1 MTLTDVRPGQKVNI
15 QIFQEASRDAAM
27 GEGCTQYPSRVFD
40 SLNKDGLL
48 ELEMPTKEGKLIL
61 LPLNIRYE
69 FIFFVDN
76 GMYKA
81 QGTITDRFKR
91 NNFYLIHVR
100 ITSDFVKYQRRQ
112 FYRLNCFIPVAF
124 QGLDDRVEDMEL
136 LTDILDFTKSE
147 ESVKFPSARG
157 DALDIS
163 GGGMRM
169 VSNVYVKDANY
180 FLLQFYIDI
189 QGKRSM
195 VELLAKVI
203 AVNKMDDSTNYCYR
217 FKFIFKDSKLQED
230 IIRFIF
236 EEERR
241 LRKKEQG

>member
-1 MTLTDVRPGQKVNI
+1 MTFADVRPGQKVNI
-15 QIFQEASRDAAM
+15 QILQEANRDAGK

-40 SLNKDGLL
+40 VLKDGVL
-48 ELEMPTKEGKLIL
+48 EMEMPTKEGKLIL
-61 LPLNIRYE
+61 LPMNIRYE
-69 FIFFVDN
+69 FIFYIDS
-76 GMYKA
+76 GIYIA
-81 QGTITDRFKR
+81 QGTITNRFKR
-91 NNFYLIHVR
+91 KNFFLLHAK
-100 ITSDFVKYQRRQ
+100 ITSKFVKFQRRQ
-112 FYRLNCFIPVAF
+112 YYRLNCFIPVAF

-136 LTDILDFTKSE
+136 MTDIIDFSKSE
-147 ESVKFPSARG
+147 DAVQYPSARG

-169 VSNVYVKDANY
+169 VSNVYIKDAIF

-195 VELLAKVI
+195 VELIAREI
-203 AVNKMDDSTNYCYR
+203 AVQKMEDSSNYCYR
-217 FKFIFKDSKLQED
+217 FKFIFKDSKLQEE

>member
-1 MTLTDVRPGQKVNI
+1 MTLADVRPGQRVNI
-15 QIFQEASRDAAM
+15 QILQEASRDENK

-40 SLNKDGLL
+40 ISKDGTL
-48 ELEMPTKEGKLIL
+48 ELEMPTREGKLVL
-61 LPLNIRYE
+61 LPMNIRYE
-69 FIFFVDN
+69 FIFFIDN

-81 QGTITDRFKR
+81 QGTVTDRFKR
-91 NNFYLIHVR
+91 QNFFLLHAKV
-100 ITSDFVKYQRRQ
+100 TSEFVKFQRRQ
-112 FYRLNCFIPVAF
+112 YYRLNCFIPVAF
-124 QGLDDRVEDMEL
+124 QGMDDRVEDLEL
-136 LTDILDFTKSE
+136 MTDILDFSKTE
-147 ESVKFPSARG
+147 EAAKFPSARG

-169 VSNVYVKDANY
+169 VSDTCTRDANF

-195 VELLAKVI
+195 VELIAKKI
-203 AVNKMDDSTNYCYR
+203 ALDKLEDSSKYSYR

>member
-1 MTLTDVRPGQKVNI
+1 MTLADVRPGQKLNI
-15 QIFQEASRDAAM
+15 QILQEANRNAIK
-27 GEGCTQYPSRVFD
+27 GEGCTQYPSRVFEV
-40 SLNKDGLL
+40 LKNGVL
-48 ELEMPTKEGKLIL
+48 ELEMPTREGKLVM
-61 LPLNIRYE
+61 LPMNIRYE
-69 FIFFVDN
+69 FIFFVES

-91 NNFYLIHVR
+91 QNFFLVHAK
-100 ITSDFVKYQRRQ
+100 ITSEFVKYQRRQ
-112 FYRLNCFIPVAF
+112 FYRLNCMIPVAF
-124 QGLDDRVEDMEL
+124 QGMDDRVETMEL
-136 LTDILDFTKSE
+136 MTDILDFSKSE
-147 ESVKFPSARG
+147 DAVKYPSARG
-157 DALDIS
+157 DAMDIS

-169 VSNVYVKDANY
+169 VSDTCTPEANF

-195 VELLAKVI
+195 VELIAKKI
-203 AVNKMDDSTNYCYR
+203 AMDKLEDSNKYSYR